1 MGGNLVCWSLKLVVL
16 LNKKVVNFFDFK
28 VYCLVCMDIY
38 KYISFLGIFIWDW
51 RGLVGIEKIK
61 YENMMVNKE
70 GLKIDLKKKIFV
82 LLNGRML
89 NGRNN
94 LFFVVEMI

>member
-1 MGGNLVCWSLKLVVL
+1 
-16 LNKKVVNFFDFK
+16 
-28 VYCLVCMDIY
+28 
-38 KYISFLGIFIWDW
+38 
-51 RGLVGIEKIK
+51 
-61 YENMMVNKE
+61 MMVNKE

-94 LFFVVEMI
+94 LFFVVEMIWKIYI